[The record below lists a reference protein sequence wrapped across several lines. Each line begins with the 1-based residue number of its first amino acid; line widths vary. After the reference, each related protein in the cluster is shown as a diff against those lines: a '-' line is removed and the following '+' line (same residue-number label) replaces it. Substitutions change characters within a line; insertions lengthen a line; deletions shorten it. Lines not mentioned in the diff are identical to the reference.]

1 MAVAMAKVNY
11 SLEQLVRAVE
21 LNEGIVAVHY
31 ACESII
37 TPKDHPPEVASVAI
51 FDLGTRDVIGFNR
64 TDAPK
69 GVAPED
75 IEIDLL
81 RRFFARLGSFQ
92 DSLVIHWNM
101 NRPEYGFDA
110 LAARLRYLTESTG
123 NVTIPTRRL
132 DVDDLLVD
140 QFGDD
145 YAPHGRL
152 LSMANINNLDTRSA
166 LAGKDEANRFESSD
180 WSALSRSCAGKAKI
194 VGEIFLKLI
203 NGTIKTASS
212 PGIVGFAGSRLDAAK
227 IIKQIAE
234 QFVIVQR
241 SLRKHPRGKPTIEFK
256 DEWDDQYLFK
266 ALLRLFFDDVR
277 DEDYVPSY
285 AGSNSRI
292 DYLLPA
298 YAIGV
303 ELKHASKSLTD
314 KEVGE
319 QLIVDRDRYKEKGDI
334 GHLICV
340 VFDPEGWV
348 DNPRG
353 LESDLGVGVS
363 TPGMTVTV
371 VIVDR

>member
-1 MAVAMAKVNY
+1 MITSSEF
-11 SLEQLVRAVE
+11 SLEQLARALE
-21 LNEGIVAVHY
+21 SNESIVAVHY
-31 ACESII
+31 SCESIV
-37 TPKDHPPEVASVAI
+37 TQKDHPPGIASIAI
-51 FDLGTRDVIGFNR
+51 FDIGTREVIGFSR

-69 GVAPED
+69 GLDADEFELD
-75 IEIDLL
+75 MLK
-81 RRFFARLGSFQ
+81 RFFRRLETFRE
-92 DSLVIHWNM
+92 SLVIHWNM

-110 LAARLRYLTESTG
+110 LVARLRHLTDDPG
-123 NVTIPTRRL
+123 NVALPSRRL

-140 QFGDD
+140 QFGNN

-152 LSMANINNLDTRSA
+152 LSMANLNALDVRSA
-166 LAGKDEANRFESSD
+166 LSGKDEATRFDSGD
-180 WSALSRSCAGKAKI
+180 WSALARSCASKAKI
-194 VGEIFLKLI
+194 IGELFVGLL

-212 PGIVGFAGSRLDAAK
+212 PGIVGFGGSRLDAAK
-227 IIKQIAE
+227 VIKQIADN
-234 QFVIVQR
+234 FILVQR
-241 SLRKHPRGKPTIEFK
+241 SLRKHPRSKPTIEFN

-266 ALLRLFFDDVR
+266 ALLRLFFEDVR
-277 DEDYVPSY
+277 DEEYVPSY

-303 ELKHASKSLTD
+303 ELKHASKSLTQ

-319 QLIVDRDRYKEKGDI
+319 QLIVDRDRYKALGKI

-340 VFDPEGWV
+340 VFDPEGWI

-353 LESDLGVGVS
+353 LESDLGVS
-363 TPGMTVTV
+363 ASKPGMAVTV

>member
-1 MAVAMAKVNY
+1 MMVSSDF
-11 SLEQLVRAVE
+11 SLEQLARAVE
-21 LNEGIVAVHY
+21 LNESIVAVHY
-31 ACESII
+31 SCESIL
-37 TPKDHPPEVASVAI
+37 TQKDHPPGIAGIAI
-51 FDLGTRDVIGFNR
+51 FDIGTGDVIGFSR

-69 GVAPED
+69 GVEADE
-75 IEIDLL
+75 IELDLL
-81 RRFFARLGSFQ
+81 RRFFARLGTFR
-92 DSLVIHWNM
+92 DSLIIHWNM

-110 LAARLRYLTESTG
+110 LVARLRHLTDTPG
-123 NVTIPTRRL
+123 NIVLPARRL
-132 DVDDLLVD
+132 DIDDLFVD
-140 QFGDD
+140 QFGEN

-152 LSMANINNLDTRSA
+152 LSMASLNVLDVRSA
-166 LAGKDEANRFESSD
+166 LSGKDEATGFDSSD
-180 WSALSRSCAGKAKI
+180 WSALSRSCASKAKI
-194 VGEIFLKLI
+194 IGELFLKLL

-227 IIKQIAE
+227 TVKQIADN
-234 QFVIVQR
+234 FVLVQR

-277 DEDYVPSY
+277 DEEYIPSY

-298 YAIGV
+298 YTIGV
-303 ELKHASKSLTD
+303 ELKHASKSLTQN
-314 KEVGE
+314 EVGE
-319 QLIVDRDRYKEKGDI
+319 QLIVDRDRYKGLGKI

-340 VFDPEGWV
+340 VFDPEGWI

-353 LESDLGVGVS
+353 LESDLGVS
-363 TPGMTVTV
+363 ASKPGMAVTV